1 MTYDVLIAGGGNA
14 ALSAAICAARGGAS
28 VLVVEAAPKA
38 MRGGNTRHTRNCR
51 LAHDEGNGIL
61 TGPYPVDEYLD
72 DLMRVTKGNTDPE
85 LAELTLQRSAEVWD
99 FLEAQGVRF
108 QPSLGGTLSLGRTN
122 AFFLGGGRSM
132 LNALYRTAEDL
143 GVTVRYGTR
152 VAGVEIDRGVFVS
165 ATLEADW
172 EAHDRADGGCT
183 GGARGVHT
191 DSGPL
196 ETVHARA
203 FVAAAGGFEAN
214 VEWLK
219 EGWGE
224 AAENF
229 LIRGTPYNT
238 GGVLRLLLDAGADR
252 IGEPD
257 QCHAVAVDG
266 RAPKFDGGIVTRL
279 DCVPFGIVVNAQAAR
294 FYDEGEDFWP
304 KRYAIWGRLVAAQP
318 DQVGHV
324 IIDAK
329 SADLFMPSVFP
340 PTISDSLERLA
351 SEIGLDPDA
360 LRATVERFNAACV
373 PGDFDHTVHDD
384 CRTEGLAPPKSHWA
398 RPIDTPPFRAY
409 TLRPGITFTYMGV
422 RVNRDARVLFDGHA
436 SPNVFA
442 AGEIM
447 AGNVLGQGY
456 LAGIGMTIG
465 TVFGRIAGET
475 AARSL
480 SNAPD
485 RRMPA

>member
-1 MTYDVLIAGGGNA
+1 MSDYDVLIAGGGNA
-14 ALSAAICAARGGAS
+14 ALCAAICAARGGAS
-28 VLVVEAAPKA
+28 VLIAEAAPKA

-51 LAHDEGNGIL
+51 VAHDEGNGIL
-61 TGPYPVDEYLD
+61 TGPYPVEEYRD
-72 DLMRVTKGNTDPE
+72 DLMRVTKGHTDE
-85 LAELTLQRSAEVWD
+85 ALADLTLERSKEVWD

-143 GVTVRYGTR
+143 RVAIRYGTR
-152 VAGVEIDRGVFVS
+152 VAEVELEDGVFLG

-172 EAHDRADGGCT
+172 E
-183 GGARGVHT
+183 GAPAR
-191 DSGPL
+191 
-196 ETVHARA
+196 ERIAARA

-214 VEWLK
+214 IDWLK

-252 IGEPD
+252 VGTVD

-279 DCVPFGIVVNAQAAR
+279 DCVPFGIVVNRDGAR
-294 FYDEGEDFWP
+294 FYDEGEDYWP
-304 KRYAIWGRLVAAQP
+304 KRYAIWGRLVAAQTG
-318 DQVGHV
+318 QVGHV
-324 IIDAK
+324 IIDAR

-340 PTISDSLERLA
+340 PTVSDTLEGLA
-351 SEIGLDPDA
+351 REVGIDPGA
-360 LRATVERFNAACV
+360 LRATVDAFNAACV
-373 PGDFDHTVHDD
+373 PGHFDHTAHDD
-384 CRTEGLAPPKSHWA
+384 CRTEGLDPPKSHWA
-398 RPIDTPPFRAY
+398 RPIVEPPFRAY

-422 RVNRDARVLFDGHA
+422 RVNRDARVTFGGHA

-442 AGEIM
+442 AGEMM

-465 TVFGRIAGET
+465 TVFGRIAGE
-475 AARSL
+475 AAAAGL
-480 SNAPD
+480 SNRPRLERAS
-485 RRMPA
+485 

>member
-14 ALSAAICAARGGAS
+14 ALCAAISAAKGGAS
-28 VLVVEAAPKA
+28 VCIVEAAPKA
-38 MRGGNTRHTRNCR
+38 WRGGNTRHTRNCR

-61 TGPYPVDEYLD
+61 TGPYPVEEYME
-72 DLMRVTKGNTDPE
+72 DLMRVTKGVTDEE
-85 LAELTLQRSAEVWD
+85 LAALTLERSKEVWD
-99 FLEAQGVRF
+99 FLAENGVHF

-122 AFFLGGGRSM
+122 AFFMGGGRSM

-143 GVTVRYGTR
+143 GVVVYYDAAVTGL
-152 VAGVEIDRGVFVS
+152 EIEDGFFLAADVTHGWDGDSPKADRI
-165 ATLEADW
+165 E
-172 EAHDRADGGCT
+172 
-183 GGARGVHT
+183 
-191 DSGPL
+191 
-196 ETVHARA
+196 ARA

-214 VEWLK
+214 IEWLT
-219 EGWGE
+219 EAWGP
-224 AAENF
+224 AAQNF

-238 GGVLRLLLDAGADR
+238 GGLLRLLMDAGVQTT
-252 IGEPD
+252 GEPD

-279 DCVPFGIVVNAQAAR
+279 DCVPFGVVLNADAKR

-329 SADLFMPSVFP
+329 SFDLFMPSVFP
-340 PTISDSLERLA
+340 PETANTLEELA
-351 SEIGLDPDA
+351 TKIGLDPEQM
-360 LRATVERFNAACV
+360 RQTVDTFNAACV
-373 PGDFDHTVHDD
+373 PGAFDHTVHDE
-384 CRTEGLAPPKSHWA
+384 CHTEGLEPPKSHWA
-398 RPIDTPPFRAY
+398 RPISEPPFYAY

-422 RVNRDARVLFDGHA
+422 KVNRDARVVMENGTV
-436 SPNVFA
+436 SPNLFA

-447 AGNVLGQGY
+447 AGNILGQGY

-465 TVFGRIAGET
+465 SVFGRIAGTE
-475 AARSL
+475 AARHVR
-480 SNAPD
+480 N
-485 RRMPA
+485 